1 VQIQYSRNDI
11 APRRGTFRA
20 RGDIVEIFPAYA
32 DDRVIRVEFFGDT
45 IENLLV
51 LDSLKGEVLEEP
63 PVVTIFPSS
72 HYVTSSDRLKV
83 AITAIEAE
91 LDDRLAVFKSAGK
104 LLEAQRLE
112 MRTNLDLELLTE
124 TGTCPGIE
132 NYSRHLDG
140 RGPGEPPATLIDY
153 FPRDFIAFV
162 DESHVT
168 MPQVSGMFRGDRAR
182 KETLVE
188 FGFRLPSALDNRPLK
203 GEEFDQRVVQLVAV
217 SATPSDPDVERS
229 GGVTAEQVIRPTGLV
244 DPEVEIRPARG
255 QVDDLLGEIHTT
267 IDAGARVLVTCLTK
281 RMCEDLT
288 TYYRDLGLKVKYLH
302 SDIDTLERMAILRS
316 LRLGEFDTLVGVN
329 LLREGLDLPEV
340 ALVAILDA
348 DKEGFLRSHRSLI
361 QTIGRAARN
370 VSGRVILYA
379 ERRTDSIDAAVQE
392 TERRRNIQRAYNEQH
407 GITPQTIRKK
417 IAELMESIYEQ
428 DYVTVDLGE
437 GEKKIAKMSASEV
450 EAEIR
455 VVRDAMLDAAKE
467 QRYEDAATL
476 RDRVKL
482 LEKKLNRGF

>member
-1 VQIQYSRNDI
+1 
-11 APRRGTFRA
+11 
-20 RGDIVEIFPAYA
+20 
-32 DDRVIRVEFFGDT
+32 
-45 IENLLV
+45 
-51 LDSLKGEVLEEP
+51 
-63 PVVTIFPSS
+63 
-72 HYVTSSDRLKV
+72 
-83 AITAIEAE
+83 
-91 LDDRLAVFKSAGK
+91 
-104 LLEAQRLE
+104 
-112 MRTNLDLELLTE
+112 MRTKLDIELLIE

-153 FPRDFIAFV
+153 FPRDFIAFI

-168 MPQVSGMFRGDRAR
+168 MPQVQGMYRGDRAR
-182 KETLVE
+182 KETLVD
-188 FGFRLPSALDNRPLK
+188 FGFRLPSAIDNRPLK
-203 GEEFDQRVVQLVAV
+203 GEEFDTRVNQLVAV
-217 SATPSDPDVERS
+217 SATPADLDVARS

-244 DPEVEIRPARG
+244 DPMVEVRPARG
-255 QVDDLLGEIHTT
+255 QVDDLLGEVRKTAE
-267 IDAGARVLVTCLTK
+267 AGHRVLVTCLTK

-302 SDIDTLERMAILRS
+302 SDIETLERMAILRS

-370 VSGRVILYA
+370 IEGRVILYA
-379 ERRTDSIDAAVQE
+379 DKTTDSITAALQE
-392 TERRRNIQRAYNEQH
+392 TNRRRKIQETYNREH
-407 GITPQTIRKK
+407 GITPQSVKKK

-428 DYVTVDLGE
+428 DYVTVDLEE
-437 GEKKIAKMSASEV
+437 GDRKVAKMSQPEL

-455 VVRDAMLDAAKE
+455 VIRDAMLDAAKE
-467 QRYEDAATL
+467 QRYEDAAIL
-476 RDRVKL
+476 RDRMKT
-482 LEKKLNRGF
+482 LEKRLNRGF